1 MCLPVCL
8 PLCLIVSCFSI
19 HPTISLSTLK
29 SCISGSEQRVGG
41 ARIQQGVLLSP
52 ISMRFWGRKWCLI
65 TWNPCWFRLAWIAK
79 RGLLWRP
86 EYKETH
92 KIIQSSHPLR
102 QILSASASSHDHHS
116 PVAQVSCWRA
126 SNWNLENNEMSFQ
139 ETTGCTMKW
148 TTTPHP
154 SPREKVTWQLMD
166 NPCKS
171 SLCRLFPTS
180 NQGFQEFHGGKP
192 LTKPSQTPIKRKQLR
207 WYQVTK
213 RSVMWLRY
221 NLAQLWE
228 IDNSDILSTLTS
240 NSWNVWLC
248 WDDSH
253 RVPTSII

>member
-1 MCLPVCL
+1 MSNGLRAQESSK
-8 PLCLIVSCFSI
+8 VSCY
-19 HPTISLSTLK
+19 HPSLWDF
-29 SCISGSEQRVGG
+29 GV
-41 ARIQQGVLLSP
+41 ANDVLLP
-52 ISMRFWGRKWCLI
+52 EIPG
-65 TWNPCWFRLAWIAK
+65 WFRFVWIAN

-139 ETTGCTMKW
+139 ETTGCTMRW

-154 SPREKVTWQLMD
+154 SP
-166 NPCKS
+166 
-171 SLCRLFPTS
+171 
-180 NQGFQEFHGGKP
+180 GGKMAIDGQSMQILFAWTISYFKSGIP
-192 LTKPSQTPIKRKQLR
+192 GIPWRKTLKQTLPNADRSKQLR

-228 IDNSDILSTLTS
+228 IDIMIFYQ
-240 NSWNVWLC
+240 
-248 WDDSH
+248 
-253 RVPTSII
+253 R

>member
-1 MCLPVCL
+1 MPILSIYPTNLCICLSACLP
-8 PLCLIVSCFSI
+8 PCLIVSCFSI

-29 SCISGSEQRVGG
+29 SYFNQVVSNGLRAQESSKVSCYHPSLWDFGV
-41 ARIQQGVLLSP
+41 ANDVLLP
-52 ISMRFWGRKWCLI
+52 EIPG
-65 TWNPCWFRLAWIAK
+65 WFRFVWIAN

-154 SPREKVTWQLMD
+154 SP
-166 NPCKS
+166 
-171 SLCRLFPTS
+171 
-180 NQGFQEFHGGKP
+180 GGK
-192 LTKPSQTPIKRKQLR
+192 
-207 WYQVTK
+207 
-213 RSVMWLRY
+213 M
-221 NLAQLWE
+221 A
-228 IDNSDILSTLTS
+228 IDGQSMQILF
-240 NSWNVWLC
+240 V
-248 WDDSH
+248 
-253 RVPTSII
+253 